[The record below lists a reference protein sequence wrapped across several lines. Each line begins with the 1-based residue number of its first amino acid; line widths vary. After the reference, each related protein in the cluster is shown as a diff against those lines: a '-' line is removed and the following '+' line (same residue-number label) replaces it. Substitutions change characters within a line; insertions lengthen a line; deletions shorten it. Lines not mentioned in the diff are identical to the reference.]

1 MLRTPSAKGPA
12 AIAVSAAERGRG
24 ERASASDGC
33 HNRRGAAMPV
43 SGSALRG
50 PRLLHGLCCGG
61 ACMRAVFL
69 FLRALHGKPLSIF
82 SCACV
87 GSCCRRASCSFIST
101 PFICRQHPCSLVAL
115 LRGSARRKRFE
126 GQPSCRCCTQS
137 QRRSSFVCCTSK
149 GSISLLLSLRRQ
161 STCKVSFGA
170 ANAEWIRVASKWISR
185 SW

>member
-1 MLRTPSAKGPA
+1 
-12 AIAVSAAERGRG
+12 
-24 ERASASDGC
+24 
-33 HNRRGAAMPV
+33 
-43 SGSALRG
+43 
-50 PRLLHGLCCGG
+50 
-61 ACMRAVFL
+61 MRAVFL

-161 STCKVSFGA
+161 FTCKVSFGA
-170 ANAEWIRVASKWISR
+170 ANAEWIRVASKWITTQLVRFKGCDPGSSLGHAHPHGGASTSSTSANGLAVSPSR
-185 SW
+185 APRAAAIAARRACAGRVHAAVR